1 MRRLDA
7 AAKIVAA
14 AAVILTLVAVVNAA
28 VAGSFTAPAHA
39 IVLLTAV
46 VFVLL
51 ILLGRMYERLCC
63 VRDNRDE
70 WVRICCKYRRGIR
83 DRIDKG
89 EFLTPRGN
97 MAAMDRVDGE
107 RDRMEE
113 NYKRQMKEL
122 DADDAMPE

>member
-14 AAVILTLVAVVNAA
+14 AAVILTLVAVVNAV
-28 VAGSFTAPAHA
+28 VAGSFTALAHA

-51 ILLGRMYERLCC
+51 VLLGNMYERLCC

-70 WVRICCKYRRGIR
+70 WVSICCMYRRGLR
-83 DRIDKG
+83 DRIAKG
-89 EFLTPRGN
+89 EFATSSGK

-107 RDRMEE
+107 RDRAAE
-113 NYKRQMKEL
+113 NYTRQMKER

>member
-1 MRRLDA
+1 MRRFDA

-14 AAVILTLVAVVNAA
+14 AAVILTLGAVVNAA
-28 VAGSFTAPAHA
+28 VAGSITALAHA
-39 IVLLTAV
+39 IVLLMAV
-46 VFVLL
+46 VFILL
-51 ILLGRMYERLCC
+51 VLLGRMYKRLCR

-70 WVRICCKYRRGIR
+70 WVSICCKYRRGLR

-122 DADDAMPE
+122 DADAAMPE

>member
-28 VAGSFTAPAHA
+28 VAGSFTALVHA
-39 IVLLTAV
+39 IVLLMAV
-46 VFVLL
+46 VFALLVLL
-51 ILLGRMYERLCC
+51 ARMYERLCR

-70 WVRICCKYRRGIR
+70 WVHICCKYRRGLR
-83 DRIDKG
+83 DRIDKK
-89 EFLTPRGN
+89 EFWTPRGN

-107 RDRMEE
+107 RNRVEE
-113 NYKRQMKEL
+113 NYKRQMKEW

>member
-14 AAVILTLVAVVNAA
+14 AAVILTLMAVVNAA
-28 VAGSFTAPAHA
+28 VAGSVTAFGHA
-39 IVLLTAV
+39 IVILTAV
-46 VFVLL
+46 VFALLVLL
-51 ILLGRMYERLCC
+51 GCMYERLYR

-70 WVRICCKYRRGIR
+70 WVSICCMYRRGLR
-83 DRIDKG
+83 DRIAKG
-89 EFLTPRGN
+89 EFAAPAGK

-107 RDRMEE
+107 KDRVAETFE
-113 NYKRQMKEL
+113 RRMKEL